1 MPTVC
6 LVAQKPRGCAQEY
19 VIIEGADKGRRCRD
33 RHPCPCKTPPD
44 FARDRPKS
52 GRVRESRSRR
62 RGPMSQ
68 DPCCPPIAV
77 FADHASPHRAD
88 HVAPELGAKPDR
100 AGATLGRTA
109 SVSACLWGYPGCR
122 LITLFR
128 LSFTK
133 IPSAWIR
140 AMRQNQRIIR
150 RDACHTTEAARRAG
164 KDALKELL
172 NKLFT

>member
-1 MPTVC
+1 MPAVC

-44 FARDRPKS
+44 FARNRPKS

-68 DPCCPPIAV
+68 DACRPPIAV

-150 RDACHTTEAARRAG
+150 RDACHAPSAWNVCRQPVQVAAPA
-164 KDALKELL
+164 
-172 NKLFT
+172 